1 MKKIFSILILSI
13 LLFSFLNI
21 GSLSAQVTGQEYCA
35 TIINY
40 DMFAKCCLYDKTI
53 PGYNEDACFKYN
65 ATGSYTED
73 TCGFVTNR
81 NYSTCCS
88 SSKIISNKFQCD
100 AYNIF
105 NKKLNFCVSL
115 DNASSNYS
123 TCCATYASYTA
134 QYGTKSA
141 YDLYK
146 NTCDKVSPICDNCE
160 INTIKDYN
168 YYCLGYSTNNAND
181 YKCDGYKVANSNN
194 SITPATSGTNSITP
208 ATGNIGFGVKLKNP
222 LGVDTIQG
230 AIKAFMGAIV
240 RVALPFIVVF
250 FIYSGFSFITARGN
264 PEAIKTAKNTFYYT
278 IIGTL
283 LILGAWAITNAII
296 GTINGIAS

>member
-40 DMFAKCCLYDKTI
+40 DMFANCCLSGNTI

-65 ATGSYTED
+65 ATALGTED

-88 SSKIISNKFQCD
+88 GAKIIQNKFQCD
-100 AYNIF
+100 AYDSF

-115 DNASSNYS
+115 DNASSNHL
-123 TCCATYASYTA
+123 TCCATYSSSLA

-181 YKCDGYKVANSNN
+181 YKCDAYKVTNSNN
-194 SITPATSGTNSITP
+194 SITPATGGTNSITP